1 MRFLLTA
8 LLTTLL
14 IGCATHK
21 PIPNDYSGP
30 IATIADSG
38 FSEGST
44 KAQLFVLSE
53 IDGNKIPTSVGAS
66 AGANAGQGFKL
77 RTNFVTR
84 DVPAKPMKVK
94 LLATHSTGAPIHAMF
109 SQAIGTFFTVEG
121 IVEFNPQPN
130 GKYIVK
136 GELKKEGSS
145 VWIEDA
151 STNQAVTEKV
161 IQTKK

>member
-21 PIPNDYSGP
+21 PVPKDYSGP

-38 FSEGST
+38 LSEGST
-44 KAQLFVLSE
+44 KAQFFVLSE

-66 AGANAGQGFKL
+66 AGANSGQGFALK
-77 RTNFVTR
+77 TNFVTR

-109 SQAIGTFFTVEG
+109 SQAIGTFFAVEG

-151 STNQAVTEKV
+151 STNQPVTEKV